1 MRDDSTEHAPAI
13 QESCADRN
21 RLGLRGIRRML
32 DSIQGEPPGV
42 STASLFVGKQPGSAK
57 QGKGEA
63 LEVKRANRTE
73 VNAQWI

>member
-1 MRDDSTEHAPAI
+1 
-13 QESCADRN
+13 
-21 RLGLRGIRRML
+21 ML